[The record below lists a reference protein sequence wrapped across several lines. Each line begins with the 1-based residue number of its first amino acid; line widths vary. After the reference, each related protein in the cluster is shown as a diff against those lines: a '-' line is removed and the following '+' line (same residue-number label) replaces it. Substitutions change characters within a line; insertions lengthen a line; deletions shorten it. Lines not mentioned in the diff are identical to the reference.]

1 MLFIKNKKKEIRKP
15 NNAVIA
21 YQKEVAIREKDL
33 PWPDKVMF
41 TNDFDAAM
49 TFRVKL
55 LRYIPDLP
63 DVLSDLEIDT
73 IIDLVADETC
83 KDLRKKGLL
92 SEESKNIIG
101 R

>member
-1 MLFIKNKKKEIRKP
+1 MLFVKREKKEIRKP

-21 YQKEVAIREKDL
+21 YQEEVALREKDL

-41 TNDFDAAM
+41 TNDFDMAM
-49 TFRVKL
+49 EFKTKL
-55 LRYIPDLP
+55 WHYIPDLQ
-63 DVLSDLEIDT
+63 DRLTNLEIDA

-83 KDLRKKGLL
+83 KDLRRKGLL